1 MAGPEA
7 GISLGASLVCLGQ
20 MGLCTLPSRLTVKGL
35 SRCTPWSLDYSSVV
49 LGFSGEKKQD
59 LPMWSLIAKSVS
71 GSVTVDLLVADT
83 CLIQPDVPWY
93 LGVFQSRARPC
104 LSLQQRAYNGPLFF
118 LVILAFWLLLSVSII
133 LTCSLWGPLAS

>member
-1 MAGPEA
+1 
-7 GISLGASLVCLGQ
+7 
-20 MGLCTLPSRLTVKGL
+20 
-35 SRCTPWSLDYSSVV
+35 
-49 LGFSGEKKQD
+49 
-59 LPMWSLIAKSVS
+59 MWSLIAKSVS

-118 LVILAFWLLLSVSII
+118 VVILAFWLLLSVSII
-133 LTCSLWGPLAS
+133 LTCSQWGPLAS